1 MRLRAHTGAAAALLL
16 AAMACKA
23 PDLSPGQ
30 AAYRR
35 AFLQG
40 AAMPGAAKQEGRR
53 PVEPSLAG
61 SSDEL
66 DPATGLVRWDL
77 SRNKE
82 PLAARGIADG
92 FAAGLRKAD
101 GLVRPNPFPSIPAAG
116 VFEGWAGGGALLQ
129 SGGWALMLDAK
140 EGLLVWTA
148 RFQGFEP
155 VRGWRDVSA
164 LGDLKAVA
172 MERGTLWVAGAKGA
186 WALDI
191 STSALRRAELPLK
204 GVPAARGEAAADG
217 GGLDI
222 KALAE
227 KGDVQ
232 AMIVVGGY
240 AEQDGD
246 YGDALTWY
254 QRAAA
259 KGDAKA
265 MEHLA
270 MMAALGRG
278 GPVDRPRARQWLEQ
292 AQAAGDKDAPGL
304 LLALAH
310 PEKLQAP

>member
-1 MRLRAHTGAAAALLL
+1 M
-16 AAMACKA
+16 
-23 PDLSPGQ
+23 
-30 AAYRR
+30 
-35 AFLQG
+35 
-40 AAMPGAAKQEGRR
+40 
-53 PVEPSLAG
+53 
-61 SSDEL
+61 
-66 DPATGLVRWDL
+66 
-77 SRNKE
+77 
-82 PLAARGIADG
+82 
-92 FAAGLRKAD
+92 
-101 GLVRPNPFPSIPAAG
+101 
-116 VFEGWAGGGALLQ
+116 
-129 SGGWALMLDAK
+129 
-140 EGLLVWTA
+140 
-148 RFQGFEP
+148 
-155 VRGWRDVSA
+155 SA

-172 MERGTLWVAGAKGA
+172 MEHGTLWVAGAKGA

-204 GVPAARGEAAADG
+204 GVPVARGEAAGDG
-217 GGLDI
+217 GALDL

-240 AEQDGD
+240 AEQDGNYD
-246 YGDALTWY
+246 DALAWY

-278 GPVDRPRARQWLEQ
+278 GPVDRLRARQWLEQ

-304 LLALAH
+304 LLALDH

>member
-1 MRLRAHTGAAAALLL
+1 MHLRAHTGAAAALLL
-16 AAMACKA
+16 LATACKA
-23 PDLSPGQ
+23 PDPSPEQ

-40 AAMPGAAKQEGRR
+40 AAMPAAAKKAGRR
-53 PVEPSLAG
+53 PVEPALAE

-77 SRNKE
+77 SSSKDS
-82 PLAARGIADG
+82 LVARGTTDG

-101 GLVRPNPFPSIPAAG
+101 DFVRPNPIPAIPPASD
-116 VFEGWAGGGALLQ
+116 FEVWTGSTLLQ
-129 SGGWALMLDAK
+129 SDGWGLVLDARG
-140 EGLLVWTA
+140 GLLVWTA
-148 RFQGFEP
+148 RFEGFEP

-172 MERGTLWVAGAKGA
+172 MEHGTLWVAGAKGA

-191 STSALRRAELPLK
+191 STSALRKAELPLK
-204 GVPAARGEAAADG
+204 GVPVAHAEAGSGDGALDLKATADN
-217 GGLDI
+217 
-222 KALAE
+222 
-227 KGDVQ
+227 GDVQ
-232 AMIVVGGY
+232 AMIAVGGY
-240 AEQDGD
+240 AEQDGN
-246 YGDALTWY
+246 YRDALAWY

-278 GPVDRPRARQWLEQ
+278 GPVDKVKARQWLEQ
-292 AQAAGDKDAPGL
+292 AQTAGDKDAQGL
-304 LLALAH
+304 LLALDH